1 MRELLLSNLPQVSC
15 TGARLV
21 VTLDFSRQVFSVSRC
36 CFTSLE
42 PFAVGAHLKGIS
54 NCHHALPLSL
64 PPSRAVCA
72 LSSFW
77 KDNEER
83 RKRQKKEAKRLAKK
97 KQQEEQEELEF
108 EDPEMAAMM
117 GFGGFGGGSKKN

>member
-1 MRELLLSNLPQVSC
+1 MIFLLWLSIIR
-15 TGARLV
+15 TDYLV
-21 VTLDFSRQVFSVSRC
+21 
-36 CFTSLE
+36 
-42 PFAVGAHLKGIS
+42 P
-54 NCHHALPLSL
+54 
-64 PPSRAVCA
+64 
-72 LSSFW
+72 SSFLRSTLIFKTDCHQSVPDALFSPRSS

-117 GFGGFGGGSKKN
+117 GFGGFGGGSKKK